1 MEFHQ
6 SANFSA
12 GRRHSVH
19 LWKRCRRHGIALFYL
34 DLHRRIH
41 RIILNMTAE
50 AETTVKMFHSPD
62 RDMALEPDGGVQ
74 KAKTLPRDSNLASQ
88 AFARFERLAG
98 DAIETLAA
106 EIFGGAFD

>member
-1 MEFHQ
+1 
-6 SANFSA
+6 
-12 GRRHSVH
+12 
-19 LWKRCRRHGIALFYL
+19 
-34 DLHRRIH
+34 
-41 RIILNMTAE
+41 MTAE

-62 RDMALEPDGGVQ
+62 RDMALEPDGGVRRS
-74 KAKTLPRDSNLASQ
+74 KTLPRDNNLALQ